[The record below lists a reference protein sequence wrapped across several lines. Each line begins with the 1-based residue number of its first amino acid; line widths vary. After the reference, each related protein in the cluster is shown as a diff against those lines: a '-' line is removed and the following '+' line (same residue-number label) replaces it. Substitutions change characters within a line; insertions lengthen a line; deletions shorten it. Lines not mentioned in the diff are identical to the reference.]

1 METTKK
7 YTCICEKAYN
17 HLQNLSV
24 HRKKCLIYQS
34 QKKSAENIT
43 ITIEEVSE
51 IDSLKEMI
59 LKLQNENLA
68 LKNDMRELQLKFE
81 NKELQLKLQHK
92 DEIIEILKNIPQSHP
107 APNNATQ
114 RPPGP
119 IPETPSF
126 NLENYLNN
134 CDEVKSVDDV
144 IELVKDEIKSSDLTG
159 LQTCFEKQTDTS
171 KFFALKLKDF
181 INKFYDLIP
190 LRCSDIKRKTIH
202 LKEDGEWKQIE
213 FDEYMKKVI
222 NKLSWEFQKHLNKYI
237 LKTYDNHKVD
247 NDYFSYNG
255 VRFSKNQLNNVLINP
270 FNNEYVANQLLEA
283 IKVKK

>member
-1 METTKK
+1 MALTDKEKRKEYNRKHYLKRKSSQTETT
-7 YTCICEKAYN
+7 
-17 HLQNLSV
+17 
-24 HRKKCLIYQS
+24 
-34 QKKSAENIT
+34 ENIT

-59 LKLQNENLA
+59 LKLQN
-68 LKNDMRELQLKFE
+68 E

-114 RPPGP
+114 RPP

-144 IELVKDEIKSSDLTG
+144 IELVKDEIKSSDLIG

-190 LRCSDIKRKTIH
+190 LKCSDIKRKTIH

-213 FDEYMKKVI
+213 FDEYIKKVI
-222 NKLSWEFQKHLNKYI
+222 NKLTWEFQKHLNKYI